1 MGDFTLTL
9 QRLQAV
15 GITLD
20 SVARQMGIG
29 KAYLRQIVR
38 GHQPVR
44 PTTEAKLREAIRKLA
59 DKQRKRKSHSST
71 HEEYLTALADYL
83 ESLA

>member
-1 MGDFTLTL
+1 MRDFNTTLD
-9 QRLQAV
+9 RLQAV

-20 SVARQMGIG
+20 SIARQMGVG
-29 KAYLRQIVR
+29 RAYLRQINR

-44 PTTEAKLREAIRKLA
+44 PATELKLSQAIRKLA
-59 DKQRKRKSHSST
+59 DKQRKRKSHSSA
-71 HEEYLTALADYL
+71 HEEYLEALATYL